1 MSETLQ
7 EFKSIY
13 PVRLDVDLQWGDM
26 DALSHINNVVYFRY
40 FENIRIAYMARTS
53 LIGNPE
59 YGPVLGAAEARYR
72 RPLTFPDHIH
82 IGARVA
88 TLHEY
93 GCEQEYGIYSE
104 QQDAVVTQ
112 GKARIVIV
120 DARTGRKAPLTDGM
134 RAEIEALEGKTLEM
148 VS

>member
-7 EFKSIY
+7 EFKSTY

-40 FENIRIAYMARTS
+40 FENVRIAYMARTS
-53 LIGNPE
+53 LLGNPD
-59 YGPVLGAAEARYR
+59 YGPVLGATEARYR
-72 RPLTFPDHIH
+72 RPLTYPDHIH

-88 TLHEY
+88 ALHEH
-93 GCEQEYGIYSE
+93 GCDHEYAVYSE
-104 QQDAVVTQ
+104 QQDTLTTF

-120 DARTGRKAPLTDGM
+120 DTRTGRKAPLTEALK
-134 RAEIEALEGKTLEM
+134 AEIEALEGRSFT
-148 VS
+148 S